1 MQFNLCDEPW
11 VLVMGTDGIP
21 QKTSLIDAFKNLH
34 KYLSFAGEVRLQD
47 TAILRLFCAI
57 SVTMLY
63 RMEPDGRENFTTDKK
78 VLMDRFKEIWKRGQF
93 PEEMVDGYF
102 DKWRDRFYL
111 VGGEYPFYQVPYLFL
126 VQIQLSYIPIFCIDY
141 NY

>member
-111 VGGEYPFYQVPYLFL
+111 VGGEYPFYQ
-126 VQIQLSYIPIFCIDY
+126 IPE
-141 NY
+141 